1 MHACAQPLR
10 HVQLFATL
18 WTIAHQVPL
27 SMVFS
32 RQECWSGLPFP
43 IPEYLPNPG
52 IQPASRLSP
61 AVAGAFFTP
70 VPHCEHTKL
79 PFSLLFS
86 ASEIQ
91 SLPMQIKAITYSGE
105 KKILW

>member
-1 MHACAQPLR
+1 MSNSLRPDGLQPTRFLCPW
-10 HVQLFATL
+10 HV
-18 WTIAHQVPL
+18 P
-27 SMVFS
+27 
-32 RQECWSGLPFP
+32 RQECWNGLPFP

-52 IQPASRLSP
+52 IQPVSRLSP

-70 VPHCEHTKL
+70 VPHCEYTKL
-79 PFSLLFS
+79 PFSLLFA

-91 SLPMQIKAITYSGE
+91 SLPMQIKAITYAGE